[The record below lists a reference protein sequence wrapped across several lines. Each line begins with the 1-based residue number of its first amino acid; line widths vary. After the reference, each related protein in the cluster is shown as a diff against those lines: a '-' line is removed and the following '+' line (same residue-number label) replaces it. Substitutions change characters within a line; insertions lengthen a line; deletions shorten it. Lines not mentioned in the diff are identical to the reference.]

1 MRLQFLTV
9 SSATM
14 EYHASADDAPSVC
27 TTTIRHVSA
36 VQQKGGRQT
45 ARVHLGT
52 QKHTH
57 YACQIESFRS
67 LSVHTGQAF
76 ILLCKASTIVNLRAI
91 QICIF

>member
-1 MRLQFLTV
+1 MKTLC
-9 SSATM
+9 
-14 EYHASADDAPSVC
+14 DAPSAC
-27 TTTIRHVSA
+27 TTTTIRHVSA
-36 VQQKGGRQT
+36 IQQKGGRQT

-57 YACQIESFRS
+57 NACQIESFRS

-76 ILLCKASTIVNLRAI
+76 ILLCKASMIVNLRAI